1 MLDNIN
7 KVPEVGDVFDYENFT
22 FEVIKVD
29 GRRAEEI
36 KLTINPT
43 EDEDEEDNSKKK
55 SKDDGDDKDDKE

>member
-1 MLDNIN
+1 MLDNLN

-36 KLTINPT
+36 KLVVNPVAD
-43 EDEDEEDNSKKK
+43 EDEDVKDKKK
-55 SKDDGDDKDDKE
+55 SKDEDDDKADKE